1 MRRAFLLLPLL
12 LVAPACEELE
22 GDAAAYF
29 ALALTPPGGFAPLAT
44 AGRVGEPAAGAVS
57 LRYGRISGDGEE
69 AVNNIGVTA
78 DFGTGAGRL
87 GITAGAATCSGCD
100 PIIMLGADWT
110 TPLLRRS
117 MTDASLSLGLT
128 TGVGAGIPTADD
140 ADGVALSGSL
150 GLPLSMIAGSSTGLR
165 VIPYITPAVGF
176 GALTGEGGASDVRP
190 MLGGGVAVVAP
201 NGFAVSGGVQKVFV
215 DGGDA
220 VLGVALT
227 IGGRKR

>member
-1 MRRAFLLLPLL
+1 MRRSFLLLPLL

-140 ADGVALSGSL
+140 ADGVAMSGSL

-165 VIPYITPAVGF
+165 VIPYITPA
-176 GALTGEGGASDVRP
+176 
-190 MLGGGVAVVAP
+190 GGGVWPSPGPRTLRYRAP
-201 NGFAVSGGVQKVFV
+201 NRRPRRAYSSRAARSSSSPKSGQSVSVKTNS
-215 DGGDA
+215 A
-220 VLGVALT
+220 
-227 IGGRKR
+227 